1 MKKMKKEVRFTVKSR
16 ILVVGSS
23 NIDFVCRMPVVPDR
37 GETIISNDTYAFVP
51 GGKGANTAVAAA
63 RLGADVIFCTR
74 VGNDSYGEQLYEKY
88 KLEGIDTRFVNMDKT
103 ARTGLAVIM
112 VEHTG
117 HNRIVVYSGANMN
130 LDEKDV
136 EEAFTTYPDALVM
149 QLEIDRNT
157 VIEAARLAKEKNVK
171 VFLDAGPATPD
182 FPLEQLGQLE
192 VLSPNE
198 TETRILTGINP
209 NSADNCLK
217 ACVALM
223 NRVPCKYIVL
233 KLGDRGCFVYD
244 GLHCRHIAPLDV
256 GEAVDTTAAGDA
268 FTAALAAR
276 YMKNGGDII
285 DACEFAN
292 AVGGY
297 VVTKAGA
304 FPSLPTIAE
313 LKAFLEKD
321 GE

>member
-1 MKKMKKEVRFTVKSR
+1 MRSR
-16 ILVVGSS
+16 ILVIGSS
-23 NIDFVCRMPVVPDR
+23 NIDFVCRMDRVPLQ
-37 GETIISNDTYAFVP
+37 GETMISDGSYAFVP

-63 RLGADVIFCTR
+63 RLGGDVVFCTR
-74 VGNDSYGEQLYEKY
+74 VGEDSYGEQLLEKY
-88 KLEGIDTRFVNMDKT
+88 KAEGIDTRFIHLDRS

-112 VEHTG
+112 VEESG

-130 LDEKDV
+130 LDADDV
-136 EEAFTTYPDALVM
+136 DCAFTTYPDALVM
-149 QLEIDRNT
+149 QLEIDRET
-157 VIEAARLAKEKNVK
+157 VFEAARFAKKNGTK
-171 VFLDAGPATPD
+171 VFLDAGPATAD

-198 TETRILTGINP
+198 TETRILTGITP
-209 NSADNCLK
+209 NSSDNCLK

-244 GLHCRHIAPLDV
+244 GIHCHHIAPIEINQNDV
-256 GEAVDTTAAGDA
+256 VDTTAAGDA
-268 FTAALAAR
+268 FTAALAVR
-276 YMKNGGDII
+276 YMENGNDII

-297 VVTKAGA
+297 VVTKPGA
-304 FPSLPTIAE
+304 FPSLPTIKE
-313 LKAFLEKD
+313 LKAFLD
-321 GE
+321 GGEE

>member
-1 MKKMKKEVRFTVKSR
+1 MKPR

-23 NIDFVCRMPVVPDR
+23 NIDFVCRMDR
-37 GETIISNDTYAFVP
+37 IPQQGETVISDGNYAFVP

-63 RLGADVIFCTR
+63 RLGGDVVFCTR
-74 VGNDSYGEQLYEKY
+74 VGDDSYGEQLSEKY
-88 KLEGIDTRFVNMDKT
+88 RAEGIDTRFVTMDRS

-112 VEHTG
+112 VEESG
-117 HNRIVVYSGANMN
+117 NNRIVVYSGANMN
-130 LDEKDV
+130 LSGLDA
-136 EEAFTTYPDALVM
+136 EEAFTCYPDALVM
-149 QLEIDRNT
+149 QLEIDRET
-157 VIEAARLAKEKNVK
+157 VIASSRFAAKNGTK

-182 FPLEQLGQLE
+182 FPLEQLGQIE

-198 TETRILTGINP
+198 TETRILTGITP
-209 NSADNCLK
+209 NSSANCLR

-233 KLGDRGCFVYD
+233 KLGDRGCYVYD
-244 GLHCRHIAPLDV
+244 GTHCNHIAPLDI
-256 GEAVDTTAAGDA
+256 GNPVDTTAAGDA
-268 FTAALAAR
+268 FTAALAVR
-276 YMKNGGDII
+276 YMQNGEDIL

-304 FPSLPTIAE
+304 FPSLPTLAE
-313 LKAFLEKD
+313 LKTFLEKD